1 MSHQVGEAA
10 GEMVLR
16 RKEKE
21 ERKAS
26 PLGRMRSTI
35 NPSKQSVISS
45 EFSFESDSEM
55 VLSER

>member
-1 MSHQVGEAA
+1 
-10 GEMVLR
+10 MVLR
-16 RKEKE
+16 RKDKE

-35 NPSKQSVISS
+35 EPSKQSVISS

>member
-1 MSHQVGEAA
+1 
-10 GEMVLR
+10 MVLR
-16 RKEKE
+16 RRDKE

-35 NPSKQSVISS
+35 KPTMQSVISS

-55 VLSER
+55 KLSEG